1 MRRLL
6 PVLIGVMVLPLLLGA
21 RCQTLYENDQI
32 LKPSTKLSSLPTC
45 PGSPVDN
52 NYSARRNWTD
62 CFGISSHSDYNI
74 FTDDFKYVGEWKDG
88 KWHGQGT
95 FTNPSGDKYVGEWK
109 DNKTNGQGTYTYAN
123 GTNYV
128 GEFKSGMKHGQ
139 GTYTYPVGTVKEG
152 MWENNKFLYAKKS
165 LKGVKKQ
172 PIGTEE
178 AKESLRSTPEGRRWL
193 EEAAAFRTAQSLK
206 RLSLKRLRETKNC
219 PKCDLQGAKLQG
231 ADLFGADLR
240 NANLRNA
247 ELQGADLREA
257 NLSGALLAVADL
269 RGAKL
274 EGAKLKGAN
283 LNGTHLM
290 RATLKGAD
298 LKGANL
304 RGANFYDAQLDSE
317 GIKIAKESGA
327 INVYEPVVAAKKTPK
342 VKPKPPVVAKATP
355 KTTKPKPPAQSISAS
370 GFFVSK
376 LGHVITNEH
385 VVRNC
390 KSVTV
395 GDNANKQSPANV
407 EETDR
412 RNDLALLKLSTLT
425 MASAETQSLIAKL
438 GIKVVP
444 LASDGLLRSKDVE
457 LGERVMVS
465 GYPYGD
471 IFSNTIKVTGGMV
484 SAVRGMG
491 DNSSQFTMDAAV
503 QKGSSG
509 GPIYDENGNVVGVVV
524 AKLDRAKVAKRI
536 GSMPENMNFGIKA
549 STVRQFLNA
558 SGLPTKWSTRSKRM
572 STTELAKIAQ
582 KQTLMVMCH
591 Q

>member
-1 MRRLL
+1 MKRLL
-6 PVLIGVMVLPLLLGA
+6 IVLCLLLLEGCEA
-21 RCQTLYENDQI
+21 TR
-32 LKPSTKLSSLPTC
+32 KSSMGIKGERLPPC
-45 PGSPVDN
+45 PETYNKDT
-52 NYSARRNWTD
+52 WTG
-62 CFGISSHSDYNI
+62 CSGKVIWSHGG
-74 FTDDFKYVGEWKDG
+74 KYVGEYKDG
-88 KWHGQGT
+88 KMHGYGSRHYRT
-95 FTNPSGDKYVGEWK
+95 DNWVYKKYKGAKYVGELK
-109 DNKTNGQGTYTYAN
+109 NNTN
-123 GTNYV
+123 
-128 GEFKSGMKHGQ
+128 HGQ
-139 GTYTYPVGTVKEG
+139 GIMIYNDGSVE
-152 MWENNKFLYAKKS
+152 
-165 LKGVKKQ
+165 
-172 PIGTEE
+172 
-178 AKESLRSTPEGRRWL
+178 
-193 EEAAAFRTAQSLK
+193 
-206 RLSLKRLRETKNC
+206 
-219 PKCDLQGAKLQG
+219 
-231 ADLFGADLR
+231 
-240 NANLRNA
+240 
-247 ELQGADLREA
+247 
-257 NLSGALLAVADL
+257 
-269 RGAKL
+269 
-274 EGAKLKGAN
+274 
-283 LNGTHLM
+283 
-290 RATLKGAD
+290 
-298 LKGANL
+298 
-304 RGANFYDAQLDSE
+304 E
-317 GIKIAKESGA
+317 GIWQNDEFKYARKIPPS
-327 INVYEPVVAAKKTPK
+327 NT
-342 VKPKPPVVAKATP
+342 KPKPPVVPKVTP
-355 KTTKPKPPAQSISAS
+355 KKGKPKPPAQSISAS

-425 MASAETQSLIAKL
+425 MASAETKSLIAKL

-457 LGERVMVS
+457 LGERIMVS

-491 DNSSQFTMDAAV
+491 DDSSQFTMDAAV

-549 STVRQFLNA
+549 STVRQFLTS
-558 SGLPTKWSTRSKRM
+558 SGLPTKWSTRSKSM
-572 STTELAKIAQ
+572 STKELAKIAQ